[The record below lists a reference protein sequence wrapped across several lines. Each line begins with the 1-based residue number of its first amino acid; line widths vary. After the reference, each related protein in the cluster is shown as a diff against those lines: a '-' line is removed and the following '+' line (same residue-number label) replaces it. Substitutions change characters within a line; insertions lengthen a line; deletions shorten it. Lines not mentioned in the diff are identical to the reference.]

1 MEAVYDLLPTTPN
14 DMEDPLSTV
23 TTVNEVDGYGN
34 PVKIT
39 ATTEDE
45 VLGKRFWQ
53 ETVNTYGTGSDTW
66 SKQFGRLTKAVVR
79 RKRNETANDG
89 NYDTGLTGSRTSTF
103 SYFNTTDH
111 RKGLLRTAVR
121 AAVPDGSRVKLAAH
135 TTTYGYDRFGNR
147 VRAAVRAGRR
157 ATGSATLRRC
167 NRDTL
172 AYDAYG
178 RYVVAETDC
187 LGRVRREVVVRNAH
201 GLVEEE
207 KWLVDQGGVNGVVT
221 THKYTVGGRL
231 YFSRVADGAY
241 TGRVRADCDSSCPSG
256 AEYYVETRQGGG
268 GAAREY
274 ADVLGRV
281 VRSAVRGFDGRWVNT
296 DTEYDSLGRV
306 TRRSEPYYA
315 GAVKQYWTRFEYDLL
330 GRVVVRNAL
339 DEVVRTA
346 DHLGTTVSHG
356 YDAWGQVT
364 RTTTGARES
373 SVTVEMDYD
382 ARGRRIALRDPDRGE
397 WTYAYNGFDELLK
410 QTDALGN
417 YQVLGYDGLGRV
429 RTRRDYAPGPT
440 ATADVIWS
448 YDGRNGLGQLQLV
461 TDSKSGYVRYHDYDS
476 LGRADTQTVQLGG
489 DGSYPSKQTY
499 DGYGRVH
506 QVFDAARRMM
516 RWDDNVTEVRYNK
529 HGYAHRWVDGVYVGG
544 ASRRTYREITFRD
557 ARGKVTG
564 EALGGGAIRTRRDFD
579 NKTGRIESIT
589 SRDALRRDIQA
600 LSYEWDRVGNL
611 TGRTETSVGKALT
624 EAFTYDTLNRLTR
637 SQVTGETGETTPP
650 VVRAAQ
656 TVRYDALGNI
666 TNKSDVGTADY
677 VYGSTRPH
685 AVTAAGGHTYTYDA
699 NGNMLTDTRTG
710 GHTTRSFTYT
720 AFNKVAA
727 LYRGTADE
735 HTRATAFIYGP
746 DRARTKRTDTVV
758 TGSGTST
765 TTTLYL
771 GNVEQVIAPDG
782 SYTFKRYIT
791 AGVLVTQACNRRHK
805 RTGEAVQYLLYD
817 HLGSLD
823 VITDAAGAVAQD
835 MSFDAWGQR
844 RAPDDWTVLA
854 LLRLKDM
861 SHARI
866 TPYGFTGHEML
877 DAHGI
882 IHMNGRIY
890 DAKLGRFMQADP
902 VIQFPDYSQSWN
914 RYSYVL
920 NNPLA
925 YTDPSGYILGIVGGI
940 IGGAIGFITCG
951 PACAVK
957 GAAIGAGLGASAE
970 VLIRGGNLGQALLA
984 GVSAAAL
991 TYAAGSLFPGLGA
1004 PFGEVLLYGLQMGV
1018 IGGITTT
1025 LQGGRFG
1032 HGFVAAGTA
1041 ALVGGALARTGWFQR
1056 LGKVGKFVTSAVAGG
1071 TVSRI
1076 TGGKFANGALTA
1088 AFAYMLSSA
1097 AQAAAQRSIQE
1108 GMSPAEFEARFGIT
1122 FEDSRFEYESRTGE
1136 PFPLTKQ
1143 DALRLFT
1150 DEAFAQKQLIAN
1162 ENLDIVY
1169 RNILNIHAADSIA
1182 AASTGG
1188 YVRQP
1193 WYKNLFHNPLRNT
1206 KWVGPYGHFEVV
1218 FDSNNELITDL
1229 PYKGTF
1235 NFFSPADG
1243 SAHWKAD
1250 VGPYLNKRWGN

>member
-1 MEAVYDLLPTTPN
+1 MFPLSLHAGSAAQLISLGAEHLAKLQGYTPDWPRTPARPAAAWHAGTGSARLGSLQPYIETAVEEVYDLLPTTPN
-14 DMEDPLSTV
+14 GMEDPLSTV

-34 PVKIT
+34 PTSIT
-39 ATTEDE
+39 ATTEDHANN
-45 VLGKRFWQ
+45 KRFQ
-53 ETVNTYGTGSDTW
+53 QVTANTYGTASDTW

-135 TTTYGYDRFGNR
+135 TTTYDYDRFGNR

-207 KWLVDQGGVNGVVT
+207 KRLVDRGGMNGVVT
-221 THKYTVGGRL
+221 THKYTAGGRL

-241 TGRVRADCDSSCPSG
+241 TGIVRADCDSSCPSG

-315 GAVKQYWTRFEYDLL
+315 GAVKQYRTRVEYDLL
-330 GRVVVRNAL
+330 GRVVKTVLPDDTARLDSEITVSYAGRVMTTTNALGQRRVVVRNAL

-364 RTTTGARES
+364 RTTTGAGES

-417 YQVLGYDGLGRV
+417 YRELGYDGLGRV
-429 RTRRDYAPGPT
+429 RTRKDYAPGPT
-440 ATADVIWS
+440 AAADDAKTADVIWS

-461 TDSKSGYVRYHDYDS
+461 TDSESGYVRYHDYDS

-489 DGSYPSKQTY
+489 DGSYHSKQTY
-499 DGYGRVH
+499 DGYGRVY

-516 RWDDNVTEVRYNK
+516 RWDDNVTEVKYNE
-529 HGYAHRWVDGVYVGG
+529 HGYAHRWVDGVYVDG
-544 ASRRTYREITFRD
+544 APRRTYREITFRD

-564 EALGGGAIRTRRDFD
+564 EKLGGGAIRTRRDFD

-611 TGRTETSVGKALT
+611 TGRTESSVGKALT
-624 EAFTYDTLNRLTR
+624 EAFEYDTLNRLTR

-666 TNKSDVGTADY
+666 TYKTGVGQLQL
-677 VYGSTRPH
+677 R
-685 AVTAAGGHTYTYDA
+685 GGGCRSPCGD
-699 NGNMLTDTRTG
+699 DG
-710 GHTTRSFTYT
+710 G
-720 AFNKVAA
+720 VAHVHV
-727 LYRGTADE
+727 RRQRQPVD
-735 HTRATAFIYGP
+735 
-746 DRARTKRTDTVV
+746 
-758 TGSGTST
+758 GSG
-765 TTTLYL
+765 
-771 GNVEQVIAPDG
+771 
-782 SYTFKRYIT
+782 
-791 AGVLVTQACNRRHK
+791 
-805 RTGEAVQYLLYD
+805 
-817 HLGSLD
+817 
-823 VITDAAGAVAQD
+823 
-835 MSFDAWGQR
+835 
-844 RAPDDWTVLA
+844 
-854 LLRLKDM
+854 
-861 SHARI
+861 
-866 TPYGFTGHEML
+866 
-877 DAHGI
+877 AH
-882 IHMNGRIY
+882 
-890 DAKLGRFMQADP
+890 
-902 VIQFPDYSQSWN
+902 
-914 RYSYVL
+914 
-920 NNPLA
+920 
-925 YTDPSGYILGIVGGI
+925 
-940 IGGAIGFITCG
+940 
-951 PACAVK
+951 
-957 GAAIGAGLGASAE
+957 
-970 VLIRGGNLGQALLA
+970 
-984 GVSAAAL
+984 
-991 TYAAGSLFPGLGA
+991 
-1004 PFGEVLLYGLQMGV
+1004 
-1018 IGGITTT
+1018 
-1025 LQGGRFG
+1025 
-1032 HGFVAAGTA
+1032 
-1041 ALVGGALARTGWFQR
+1041 
-1056 LGKVGKFVTSAVAGG
+1056 
-1071 TVSRI
+1071 
-1076 TGGKFANGALTA
+1076 
-1088 AFAYMLSSA
+1088 
-1097 AQAAAQRSIQE
+1097 
-1108 GMSPAEFEARFGIT
+1108 
-1122 FEDSRFEYESRTGE
+1122 
-1136 PFPLTKQ
+1136 
-1143 DALRLFT
+1143 
-1150 DEAFAQKQLIAN
+1150 
-1162 ENLDIVY
+1162 
-1169 RNILNIHAADSIA
+1169 
-1182 AASTGG
+1182 
-1188 YVRQP
+1188 
-1193 WYKNLFHNPLRNT
+1193 
-1206 KWVGPYGHFEVV
+1206 
-1218 FDSNNELITDL
+1218 
-1229 PYKGTF
+1229 
-1235 NFFSPADG
+1235 
-1243 SAHWKAD
+1243 AD
-1250 VGPYLNKRWGN
+1250 VHGVQQG